1 MSPWRLRH
9 RVPGLRGSNGW
20 AHPRTVFPFSSLSP
34 DLRLSPLLPILDIR
48 KTHLLYT
55 LTVAFIFAW
64 LCFYICVVPWEK
76 DYQLPGSFHFQ
87 GHRAATLLT
96 VSKPK
101 ISADELMFPIS
112 KYMYAQSGRN
122 GQILLRLNQ

>member
-1 MSPWRLRH
+1 MA
-9 RVPGLRGSNGW
+9 GLTPAR
-20 AHPRTVFPFSSLSP
+20 FFLFSSLSP

-48 KTHLLYT
+48 KTHFPYT
-55 LTVAFIFAW
+55 FIFAFIVAW
-64 LCFYICVVPWEK
+64 LGFCICTVPREK

-101 ISADELMFPIS
+101 ILADEHVSHFQIYVCTIWKKWTDSS
-112 KYMYAQSGRN
+112 KAEPERN
-122 GQILLRLNQ
+122 RK

>member
-1 MSPWRLRH
+1 MGGKRPLGVSGTEC
-9 RVPGLRGSNGW
+9 PGLEAAMAGLTL
-20 AHPRTVFPFSSLSP
+20 AQFFPFSSLSP

-55 LTVAFIFAW
+55 FIFAFIFAW
-64 LCFYICVVPWEK
+64 LYFYICMVPWEK

-96 VSKPK
+96 VSTSK
-101 ISADELMFPIS
+101 ILAVEHVSHF
-112 KYMYAQSGRN
+112 
-122 GQILLRLNQ
+122 QIYVCTI